1 MMGFTRQDLEPHKHP
16 EINQDY
22 IRMLTRDSCL
32 EEKVGFFI
40 IILKPLCRV
49 YKIYYRTEK

>member
-22 IRMLTRDSCL
+22 IRMLTRDDCL
-32 EEKVGFFI
+32 EEKVRSFI
-40 IILKPLCRV
+40 IILKPFCRV
-49 YKIYYRTEK
+49 YKIYSSTKK